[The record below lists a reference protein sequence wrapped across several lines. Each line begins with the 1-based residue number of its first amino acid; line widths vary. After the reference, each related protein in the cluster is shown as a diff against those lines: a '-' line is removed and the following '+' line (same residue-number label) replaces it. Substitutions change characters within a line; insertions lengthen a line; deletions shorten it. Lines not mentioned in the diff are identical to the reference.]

1 VTEIETY
8 EVPLWPGVAGRR
20 IRADDGWVHYV
31 DLGGPGTVGGADA
44 PMVVLL
50 HKLGGWVADWRHV
63 AEILAA
69 RYRVV
74 AVDLPGHGGSTM
86 DESGPW
92 AHPPSVS
99 AVRVL
104 GLLDTLG
111 VGKAHVMGNSL
122 GGIVGLHMAVG
133 APARVE
139 TLTLVGV
146 SLTERHTLEQT
157 LDNDRAV
164 RHHFGPEWQPRPL
177 GAAAA
182 ARAATD
188 DPRIFYEQNLSRACA
203 GRWVRPS
210 ERGVGLTGVAHLLPE
225 VSVPTFV
232 VNGVRAGYRRY
243 ESVAL
248 ELVRDVRTAT
258 VDEAGSFPHQER
270 PATVALM
277 WERFVDP
284 FGEYD
289 D

>member
-1 VTEIETY
+1 MTETY
-8 EVPLWPGVAGRR
+8 EVPFWPGVIGRR

-31 DLGGPGTVGGADA
+31 DLGVPGTACSADA
-44 PMVVLL
+44 PVLILL

-63 AEILAA
+63 AETLAG

-92 AHPPSVS
+92 AHPPSMS
-99 AVRVL
+99 AARVL

-111 VGKAHVMGNSL
+111 VGRSHIMGNSL
-122 GGIVGLHMAVG
+122 GGIVGLHMAVT
-133 APARVE
+133 APTRVE

-157 LDNDRAV
+157 LDTDRAV
-164 RHHFGPEWQPRPL
+164 RHRFGPGWEPRPL
-177 GAAAA
+177 GPAAA
-182 ARAATD
+182 ARAATG
-188 DPRIFYEQNLSRACA
+188 DPGILEEQDLSRACA

-210 ERGVGLTGVAHLLPE
+210 ERGVGLTGVEHLLPE
-225 VSVPTFV
+225 VHVPTLLI
-232 VNGVRAGYRRY
+232 NGVRAGYRRY
-243 ESVAL
+243 EDTARAL
-248 ELVRDVRTAT
+248 LRDVRIAT

-270 PATVALM
+270 PAAVAAL
-277 WERFVDP
+277 WEMFVHPSGDN
-284 FGEYD
+284 D